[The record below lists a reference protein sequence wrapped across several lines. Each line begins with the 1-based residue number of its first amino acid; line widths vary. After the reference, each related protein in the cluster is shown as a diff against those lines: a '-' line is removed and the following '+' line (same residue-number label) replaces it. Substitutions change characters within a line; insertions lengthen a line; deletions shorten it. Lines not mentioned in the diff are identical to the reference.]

1 MNESKVVVTGQFEG
15 SKKHFRN
22 KPEKKD
28 EKIINFIKKVIKR
41 TRKIK

>member
-1 MNESKVVVTGQFEG
+1 MESKVVVSGQFEG

-22 KPEKKD
+22 KPENKD
-28 EKIINFIKKVIKR
+28 EKIFKFIKKMIKR